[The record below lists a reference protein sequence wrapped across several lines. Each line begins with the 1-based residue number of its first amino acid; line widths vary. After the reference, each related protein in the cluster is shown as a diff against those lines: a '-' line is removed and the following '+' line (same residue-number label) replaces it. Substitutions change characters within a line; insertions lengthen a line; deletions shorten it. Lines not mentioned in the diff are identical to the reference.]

1 MKLKSNRLLISLVG
15 LVMATVPL
23 TYAQAESINI
33 YAWQN
38 WSYEFV
44 DNGTRDYDRL
54 NSNGANIGFRSHM
67 DTGIAGLQIGF
78 RCEQFTYWGRNNEL
92 TGWCNRNS
100 KNQPA

>member
-44 DNGTRDYDRL
+44 DNGTPRL
-54 NSNGANIGFRSHM
+54 
-67 DTGIAGLQIGF
+67 
-78 RCEQFTYWGRNNEL
+78 
-92 TGWCNRNS
+92 
-100 KNQPA
+100 